1 MKIEETIQVCELLDT
16 YGAMLTEKQQQIVKD
31 YYFCNTSL
39 SEIAE
44 ICGITR
50 QAVRDTLTRSVQ
62 TLREYD
68 KKLGTLSKIG
78 KIVKEL
84 EELKSSESSTMQKK
98 KIQRIIDEIKE

>member
-1 MKIEETIQVCELLDT
+1 MKIEETIQVCELFDT

-44 ICGITR
+44 IYEITR

-68 KKLGTLSKIG
+68 KKLGLLSKVD
-78 KIVKEL
+78 KIVKDL
-84 EELKSSESSTMQKK
+84 EKLKTSETSTMQKK
-98 KIQRIIDEIKE
+98 KIKRIIEEIKE